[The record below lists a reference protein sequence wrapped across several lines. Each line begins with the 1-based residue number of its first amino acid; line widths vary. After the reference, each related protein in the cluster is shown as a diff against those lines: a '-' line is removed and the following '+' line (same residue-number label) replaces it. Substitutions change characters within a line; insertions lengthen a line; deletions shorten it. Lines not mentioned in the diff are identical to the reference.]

1 MMQSRQTMLTA
12 LALAVTASVAPGQH
26 KQQLATQETET
37 FGITDLPTN
46 QRARLGRVSVRKLRR
61 EGFTK
66 CAAVHK
72 RAEGA
77 IWIVAQDGVRNI
89 AVARARNLLEFYLKP
104 LPNAAA
110 SEVARKQQV
119 ITKMIANGAMLMM
132 PTGAHEEG
140 QEPRIEAQPLF
151 EAETPVDGSRWYI
164 ENDWEHR
171 DAAFEEIFH
180 LVHDTG
186 IGTYLPGAMPTYQ
199 AALDKEARS
208 AIADGRWGN
217 DERDTQ
223 NWLRKL
229 EEEDSLAQEYI
240 ASVIDTYYGLW
251 GSFREEPGGMWGIY
265 CAKNRQE
272 QARLDP
278 RGQQLLKQFLPPFLH
293 GYQSLLDPNFD
304 GQFLMTFDKRHPY
317 THKSRYLVEVRLTG
331 GRSSGITGNAQD
343 NVLTG
348 NSGDNHLQG
357 ESGKDTVCFVG
368 DRSEYEVIARNK
380 DVVVKD
386 LVADRDGTDSLQNV
400 EVLRFA
406 DGDVFVEN
414 ALKQQRKR

>member
-1 MMQSRQTMLTA
+1 MQSRQTKLIA
-12 LALAVTASVAPGQH
+12 LALIVIASLLPAQNSH
-26 KQQLATQETET
+26 KPTDQETET
-37 FGITDLPTN
+37 FGITDLPAN
-46 QRARLGRVSVRKLRR
+46 PRARLGRVSVRKLRR

-66 CAAVHK
+66 CAAVHR

-77 IWIVAQDGVRNI
+77 IWIVAQEGVRNI

-104 LPNAAA
+104 LPNAGAP
-110 SEVARKQQV
+110 EVTRKQQV

-140 QEPRIEAQPLF
+140 KEPHIEAQPLF

-186 IGTYLPGAMPTYQ
+186 IGTYLPGAMPKYQ

-217 DERDTQ
+217 DEQETQ
-223 NWLRKL
+223 NWLREL

-251 GSFREEPGGMWGIY
+251 GSFLERPGGMWGIY
-265 CAKNRQE
+265 CAKSRKE

-278 RGQQLLKQFLPPFLH
+278 RGQQLLRQFLPPFLY
-293 GYQSLLDPNFD
+293 GYESLLDPIFD
-304 GQFLMTFDKRHPY
+304 GQFLMTFDQRHPY

-331 GRSSGITGNAQD
+331 ERSSGITGNGQN

-348 NSGDNHLQG
+348 NSGDNRLRG
-357 ESGKDTVCFVG
+357 EAGKDTVCFVG
-368 DRSEYEVIARNK
+368 DRSEYEVIARGK
-380 DVVVKD
+380 DVIVKD

-406 DGDVFVEN
+406 DGEVLVEI
-414 ALKQQRKR
+414 ALAERRKP